1 MSALALSHRDLRPKM
16 SISAS
21 PIPLSIDILDG
32 EYGHKTSY
40 QVAKTASMQGVK
52 KFGEKVQWNLSEA
65 FEEGIP
71 LRVPSL
77 VVLVTHRPDKPFR
90 FRLKFDIDASIGF
103 SLNPQRWRS
112 LGKKVEPVLLEDTMQ
127 LVSLDNTVDS
137 DFTSL
142 ELQRLTRTNFT
153 NDI

>member
-1 MSALALSHRDLRPKM
+1 MSV
-16 SISAS
+16 SAS
-21 PIPLSIDILDG
+21 PIPVSIDILDG
-32 EYGHKTSY
+32 EYGHRTSY
-40 QVAKTASMQGVK
+40 QVTKTASMQGVK

-65 FEEGIP
+65 VEEGIP

-77 VVLVTHRPDKPFR
+77 VVLVSHRPNKPFK

-103 SLNPQRWRS
+103 SLNPQRWSVVKR
-112 LGKKVEPVLLEDTMQ
+112 LRKKLEPVLLEDTMQ
-127 LVSLDNTVDS
+127 RVSLENAVDS